1 MMWIDKNTKELNQI
15 SKTTFVKTSLSS
27 ILSKLSPL
35 MLLVKMI
42 LFIIVIK
49 LNTTERNLHII
60 YINIG

>member
-42 LFIIVIK
+42 LFMIVIK